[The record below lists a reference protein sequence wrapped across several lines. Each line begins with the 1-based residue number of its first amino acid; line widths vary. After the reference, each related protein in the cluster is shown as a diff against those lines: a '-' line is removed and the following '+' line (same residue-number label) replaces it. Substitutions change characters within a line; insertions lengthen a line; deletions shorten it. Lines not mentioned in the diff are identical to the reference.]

1 MLDSIGMPMVF
12 FVTSN
17 PHKFHEVNTIFTQN
31 TSIQLKLIQ
40 TSVIEIQ
47 SLDLEEIAFFSLEK
61 CSQDFHEKP
70 IFVEDSGLFIKQLN
84 GFPGP
89 FSAYIFKTIG
99 LKGVLTL
106 MQQVNSREAYFQS
119 SIALKIDDGIEI
131 FTERVKGKISRNIS
145 ESGWGYDPIFI
156 PDCDGIHTFG
166 DLGHK
171 KNSISHRFLA
181 TLKLIKFLEDHL
193 FEMN

>member
-1 MLDSIGMPMVF
+1 MLESIEMPVVF

-17 PHKFHEVNTIFTQN
+17 QHKFQEVNTIFTQH

-40 TSVIEIQ
+40 KSIIEIQ
-47 SLDLEEIAFFSLEK
+47 SFDLEEIAFFSLEK
-61 CSQDFHEKP
+61 CTQDFHERP
-70 IFVEDSGLFIKQLN
+70 IFVEDSGLFIDQLN

-99 LKGVLTL
+99 LKGILTL
-106 MQQVNSREAYFQS
+106 MQHVNNREAFFQS
-119 SIALKIDDGIEI
+119 SIALKIDDCIEI

-156 PDCDGIHTFG
+156 PECDGIHSFG
-166 DLGHK
+166 DLGPK
-171 KNSISHRFLA
+171 KNSISHRYLA
-181 TLKLIKFLEDHL
+181 TLKLIRFLEDHL